1 MTKLTAKYQKPRKYI
16 LPKQQAVELF
26 YNSTS
31 VQIGVACVIGANF
44 ATNIVEKQIDPYGDK
59 HNDVFSVFEFI
70 YNVLFTIELAVNMY
84 GHWCCRFWKSGWN
97 IFDCVVVSIG
107 VLGMLERA
115 LPISLPSALKLLRNM
130 RAFRVFRLF
139 KRVRSLNKIIVA
151 IAHAVPGVLNAFL
164 ILAIVMSIYAILAV
178 EFYQSVGELCQ
189 DDTSPDRWFR
199 TVRGLCVGEEYFGS
213 FSKSFYSFFQ
223 VLTGESWSE
232 AVARPV
238 IWYFIDDP
246 IRAIGSGLFFM
257 SYICGGAF
265 VLTNVVVSVLIDNMC
280 ASEESEEDGEAEEA
294 AADAPQ
300 EVVDSNGVG
309 ITVEE
314 PSKSDGNDT
323 SIQTGKLDAIN
334 MQVSKLTSF
343 SGRMRTD
350 LDNTRREMVSLGQQ
364 LDTVLRL
371 VQSSA

>member
-1 MTKLTAKYQKPRKYI
+1 MTKLTAKYQKPRKYF

-59 HNDVFSVFEFI
+59 HNDVFSVLEFI

-97 IFDCVVVSIG
+97 IFDSVVVSIG
-107 VLGMLERA
+107 VLGMLEGA
-115 LPISLPSALKLLRNM
+115 LNLSLPSALKLLRNM

-189 DDTSPDRWFR
+189 DDTSQDRWFR

-246 IRAIGSGLFFM
+246 IKAIGSGLFFM
-257 SYICGGAF
+257 SYIGAGAF

-280 ASEESEEDGEAEEA
+280 ASEESEEDGEAQEA

-323 SIQTGKLDAIN
+323 SIQAGKLDAIN